1 MRRDP
6 RNKLLPA
13 SLRWELA
20 LQQCLKRAGIKDFET
35 RDDVGS
41 RRRSQLRRFARL
53 SITKPARRI
62 AKLTAC
68 ASDRGCENVGTC
80 PAACH
85 VASRVE
91 RARLMVRVWE
101 RLQGCEEDLWLIT
114 IVNNAWRQEE
124 GELYACNPA
133 TLLKWLDRRLDRLG
147 NIRSDLKGVA
157 GVDVSVNEREGECF
171 WQPHL
176 HLLATGV
183 DKMKLKEAFH
193 LKTSSQ
199 THKPVMFKPVQRS
212 ELATSVGYVLKRTVE
227 KRVAYLDE
235 EGRQR
240 QRSVKVPSDAA
251 AEHDSWLLRQAVTER
266 FRVIGMRLSRQPLID
281 PVSFRPNVHVRR
293 KPYVPPFWPGD
304 DEEDDF

>member
-1 MRRDP
+1 MRRHP
-6 RNKLLPA
+6 RNKLLPE
-13 SLRWELA
+13 SLRAELA
-20 LQQCLKRAGIKDFET
+20 LQQALTRAGIQDFET

-53 SITKPARRI
+53 GITKPARRI
-62 AKLTAC
+62 TKLTAC
-68 ASDRGCENVGTC
+68 ASERGCENVGTC

-85 VASRVE
+85 VASRIE
-91 RARLMVRVWE
+91 RGRLVVRIWE
-101 RLQGCEEDLWLIT
+101 RLQDCEGDLWLIT
-114 IVNNAWRQEE
+114 IVNDAWRQDE
-124 GELYACNPA
+124 GELYGCNPA

-147 NIRSDLKGVA
+147 GIKSNLKGVA

-176 HLLATGV
+176 HLLAAGV
-183 DKMKLKEAFH
+183 DKSKLKEALS
-193 LKTSSQ
+193 LKTSCQ

-240 QRSVKVPSDAA
+240 QRSVKVPSDAV

-266 FRVIGMRLSRQPLID
+266 FRVIGMRLSRRPLVD
-281 PVSFRPNVHVRR
+281 PTSFRQIVKVRR
-293 KPYVPPFWPGD
+293 KPYSLPFWLRD

>member
-6 RNKLLPA
+6 RNKLLPE

-20 LQQCLKRAGIKDFET
+20 LQQALKRAGVKDFET
-35 RDDVGS
+35 RDDVRS
-41 RRRSQLRRFARL
+41 RRRSQLRRLARL
-53 SITKPARRI
+53 GITKPQRRI
-62 AKLTAC
+62 SKLTAC
-68 ASDRGCENVGTC
+68 VSDRGCENVGTC

-85 VASRVE
+85 VASRIE
-91 RARLMVRVWE
+91 RARLMVRIWE
-101 RLQGCEEDLWLIT
+101 RLQDCEGDQWLIT
-114 IVNNAWRQEE
+114 IVNDAWRQDE

-133 TLLKWLDRRLDRLG
+133 TLLKWIDRRLDRLG
-147 NIRSDLKGVA
+147 RIKSNLKGVA

-176 HLLATGV
+176 HLLAAGV
-183 DKMKLKEAFH
+183 DKAKLKEALS
-193 LKTSSQ
+193 LKTSPQ

-240 QRSVKVPSDAA
+240 QRSVKVPSNAV
-251 AEHDSWLLRQAVTER
+251 AEHDIWLLRQSVTER
-266 FRVIGMRLSRQPLID
+266 FRVIGMRLSRRPLVD
-281 PVSFRPNVHVRR
+281 PTSFQPNVNVRR
-293 KPYVPPFWPGD
+293 RSYAVPFWLRE